1 MSRPVGCFPSDLE
14 TRLGFDV
21 VRERLKGFCNN
32 EISRFFVDQMAFV
45 SSPATLGSLHDQL
58 REMQRLRTQNE
69 LPYFGFPPFR
79 DQLKGLRPAGSVL
92 SLEGLVTVQK
102 VLAATYASQRID
114 FSGCPLIQSI
124 VDRMDSLPDIRRR
137 LHNLID
143 EEGNV
148 KDTASSLLRTLRQ
161 ERRSLESSVG
171 STMDS
176 ILREARRAGWV
187 DPDATP
193 VLRDGRLLL
202 PVIPHAKKE
211 VGGIVH
217 AESATGQ
224 TLFMEPERVVAIN
237 NRIRE
242 TKAEERQ
249 EINRLLREFSDH
261 LRPYSRTL
269 QNNATALGQLDFLF
283 AKSLLADAYDAIV
296 PAISTD
302 PMTME
307 WWKAR
312 HPLLEEHLRK
322 VGREL
327 VPLDIRLTDAERIL
341 VISGPNAGGKSVALK
356 TVGLLQYM
364 LQCGLAVP
372 MQGHSICTL
381 FAGVLLD
388 IGDQQ
393 SMEDD
398 LSTYSSHLQN
408 MKYFVSHVAPDT
420 LVLIDE
426 FGSGTEPMIGGA
438 IAEALLEKFRQE
450 KTFGVITTHYS
461 NIKDYTTRHEG
472 LVNGAMLFDRQR
484 IQPLYQLFIGQAGSS
499 FAVEIARSIGLPR
512 EILDYASDLVG
523 SDYMQQDKYLQDI
536 MRDKAYWA
544 RKRLEVKKLER
555 RLQDSNERLDEKL
568 SGIHEKRQDII
579 SKAERQALDIL
590 SSANATVERT
600 IRDIKTTNAD
610 KERTKQARQKLEQK
624 REKLRQKSVAQSH
637 KRAEPLPP
645 KAPIR
650 VGDRV
655 RLEDGNTV
663 GEVLGVD
670 EGKAQV
676 RLGILT
682 MWIPLQKLR
691 VAQEPATEIQKR
703 TPTVITEQQDER
715 RKNFKPQLDCR
726 GMRADEALQQVTH
739 FVDDAIRY
747 GYSPV
752 RILHGTGTGALRLA
766 IRELL
771 SGNPR
776 VRNYHDEHVDFG
788 GAGITVVEL

>member
-1 MSRPVGCFPSDLE
+1 MSRPPACYPTDLE
-14 TRLGFDV
+14 ERLGFDL
-21 VRERLKGFCNN
+21 VRQRLRGYCSN
-32 EISRFFVDQMAFV
+32 EISRFFVDRMTFLTSHRMLV
-45 SSPATLGSLHDQL
+45 TLHDQL
-58 REMQRLRTQNE
+58 REMQQLRSETE
-69 LPYFGFPPFR
+69 VPSFGFPPLR
-79 DQLKGLRPAGSVL
+79 DHLKGLRPTGAVL
-92 SLEGLVTVQK
+92 SIEGLQAVQR
-102 VLAATYASQRID
+102 VLDATRAAQMLSLAEE
-114 FSGCPLIQSI
+114 PLLLELVEQ
-124 VDRMDSLPDIRRR
+124 MDSLPESRRR
-137 LHNLID
+137 LHNLLD
-143 EEGNV
+143 EDGTI
-148 KDTASSLLRTLRQ
+148 KDTASSQLRALRQ
-161 ERRSLESSVG
+161 ELRSLESSIG

-176 ILREARRAGWV
+176 ILRQARRAGWV
-187 DPDATP
+187 EGDATP
-193 VLRDGRLLL
+193 TVRDGRLLL

-211 VGGIVH
+211 VGGIVY
-217 AESATGQ
+217 AESATGR
-224 TLFMEPERVVAIN
+224 TLFMEPEQIVAIN

-242 TKAEERQ
+242 TQAEERQ

-261 LRPYSRTL
+261 LRPHINTL

-283 AKSLLADAYDAIV
+283 AKSRLADAYDAIV
-296 PAISTD
+296 PAISTE

-322 VGREL
+322 VGRDL
-327 VPLDIRLTDAERIL
+327 VPLDIRLTPEERIL
-341 VISGPNAGGKSVALK
+341 VISGPNAGGKSVTLK

-372 MQGHSICTL
+372 MQGHSVCTL
-381 FAGVLLD
+381 FSRILLD

-393 SMEDD
+393 SLEDD
-398 LSTYSSHLQN
+398 LSTYSGHLQN
-408 MKYFVSHVAPDT
+408 MKYFATHVAPDT

-438 IAEALLEKFRQE
+438 IAEALLDRFRQE

-461 NIKDYTTRHEG
+461 NIKDYTTQHDG

-484 IQPLYQLFIGQAGSS
+484 IQPLFQLFIGQAGSS

-555 RLQDSNERLDEKL
+555 QLQASNERLDEKL
-568 SGIHEKRQDII
+568 SGIHEKRQDIL

-600 IRDIKTTNAD
+600 IRDIKTSNAD
-610 KERTKQARQKLEQK
+610 KERTKQARSHLEQK
-624 REKLRQKSVAQSH
+624 REKLKKSTRRTT
-637 KRAEPLPP
+637 KPKPKKAEEVLPI
-645 KAPIR
+645 K
-650 VGDRV
+650 VGDTV

-663 GEVLGVD
+663 GEVLAL
-670 EGKAQV
+670 EEKKAQV
-676 RLGILT
+676 RLGMLT
-682 MWIPLQKLR
+682 MWVPLDKLLR
-691 VAQEPATEIQKR
+691 AKEPATTVLKR
-703 TPTVITEQQDER
+703 TPTVIEEQQDER
-715 RKNFKPQLDCR
+715 RKNFKPQIDCR

-776 VRNYHDEHVDFG
+776 VRSYHDEHVDFG